1 MPFTIERN
9 DLASVSADAIVVA
22 ANEDLQITG
31 GVGEAVAKAAGFTNV
46 QEACNAIGHCP
57 TGSAVATPAFDLPA
71 KVIIH
76 AVGPI
81 WQGGSQNEVALL
93 RDAYDAALSC
103 AAENNAHSIALPLL
117 SAGIYGFPAD
127 ISLSVAQN
135 AIHDYLDSHDT
146 EIRLVL
152 FDRTALQAGL
162 SSYDR
167 IAEYI
172 DDVYVDKQLDAR
184 KKARRTETLSDAFP
198 TAAGTA
204 YRALSASPSAVSPTA
219 ASPSAAILSSL
230 FSSRKDTEKETSE
243 DLEGACAEDSAEA
256 VCKEALSSDERE
268 NRAED
273 EREAVYTKNTVDAAF
288 TESLVC
294 ETTGKSSS
302 LSELLNSLDAS
313 FSTTLLA
320 LIDTKGMT
328 DAQVYKRANMSR
340 QLFSKIRSD
349 AFYKPTKKTVLAL
362 AIALEL
368 DLGTTEDLL
377 RRAGFA
383 LSHSSKADI
392 IIEYFIKNNQ
402 FDIFEI
408 NATLYA
414 FDQPIL

>member
-93 RDAYDAALSC
+93 RNAYDAALSC

-184 KKARRTETLSDAFP
+184 KKARRTETLSDAFL

-204 YRALSASPSAVSPTA
+204 YGALSASPSAVSPTA

-243 DLEGACAEDSAEA
+243 DLEGADTQDS
-256 VCKEALSSDERE
+256 V
-268 NRAED
+268 
-273 EREAVYTKNTVDAAF
+273 EAVYEGPLTENYNYE
-288 TESLVC
+288 ESLAR
-294 ETTGKSSS
+294 ETPSKSSS
-302 LSELLNSLDAS
+302 LSDLLDSLDAS
-313 FSTTLLA
+313 FSTTLLT

-349 AFYKPTKKTVLAL
+349 TFYKPTKKTVLAL

-368 DLGTTEDLL
+368 DLSTTEDLL

-383 LSHSSKADI
+383 LSHSNKADI
-392 IIEYFIKNNQ
+392 IVEYFIKNNQ

>member
-57 TGSAVATPAFDLPA
+57 TGGAVATPAFDLPA

-135 AIHDYLDSHDT
+135 AIHDYLDSRDT

-184 KKARRTETLSDAFP
+184 KKARRTETLSDAFL

-204 YRALSASPSAVSPTA
+204 YGALSASPSAVSPTA

-243 DLEGACAEDSAEA
+243 DLEGADTQDS
-256 VCKEALSSDERE
+256 V
-268 NRAED
+268 
-273 EREAVYTKNTVDAAF
+273 EAVYEGPLTENYNYE
-288 TESLVC
+288 ESLAR
-294 ETTGKSSS
+294 ETPSKSSS
-302 LSELLNSLDAS
+302 LSDLLDSLDAS

-349 AFYKPTKKTVLAL
+349 TFYKPTKKTVLAL

-368 DLGTTEDLL
+368 DLSTTEDLL

-383 LSHSSKADI
+383 LSHSNKADI
-392 IIEYFIKNNQ
+392 IVEYFIKNNQ

>member
-103 AAENNAHSIALPLL
+103 AAENNAHSITLPLL

-184 KKARRTETLSDAFP
+184 KKARRTETLSDAFL

-204 YRALSASPSAVSPTA
+204 YGALSASPSAVSPTA

-243 DLEGACAEDSAEA
+243 DLEGADTQDS
-256 VCKEALSSDERE
+256 V
-268 NRAED
+268 
-273 EREAVYTKNTVDAAF
+273 EAVYEGPLTENYNYE
-288 TESLVC
+288 ESLAR
-294 ETTGKSSS
+294 ETPSKSSS
-302 LSELLNSLDAS
+302 LSDLLDSLDAS

-349 AFYKPTKKTVLAL
+349 TFYKPTKKTVLAL

-368 DLGTTEDLL
+368 DLSTTEDLL

-383 LSHSSKADI
+383 LSHSNKADI
-392 IIEYFIKNNQ
+392 IVEYFIKNNQ

>member
-9 DLASVSADAIVVA
+9 NLASVSADAIVVA

-93 RDAYDAALSC
+93 RDAYDATLSC

-184 KKARRTETLSDAFP
+184 KKARRTESFSDAFF

-204 YRALSASPSAVSPTA
+204 YGALSASPSAVSPTA

-243 DLEGACAEDSAEA
+243 DLECADTQDS
-256 VCKEALSSDERE
+256 V
-268 NRAED
+268 
-273 EREAVYTKNTVDAAF
+273 EAVYEGPLTENYNYE
-288 TESLVC
+288 ESLAR
-294 ETTGKSSS
+294 ETPSKSSS
-302 LSELLNSLDAS
+302 LSDLLDSLDAS

-349 AFYKPTKKTVLAL
+349 TFYKPTKKTVLAL

-368 DLGTTEDLL
+368 DLSTTEDLL

-383 LSHSSKADI
+383 LSHSNKADI
-392 IIEYFIKNNQ
+392 IVEYFIKNNQ

>member
-184 KKARRTETLSDAFP
+184 KKARRTETLSDAFL

-204 YRALSASPSAVSPTA
+204 YGALSASPSAVSPTA

-243 DLEGACAEDSAEA
+243 DLEGADTQDS
-256 VCKEALSSDERE
+256 V
-268 NRAED
+268 
-273 EREAVYTKNTVDAAF
+273 EAVYEGPLTENYNYE
-288 TESLVC
+288 ESLAR
-294 ETTGKSSS
+294 ETPSKSSS
-302 LSELLNSLDAS
+302 LSDLLDSLDAS

-349 AFYKPTKKTVLAL
+349 TFYKPTKKTVLAL

-368 DLGTTEDLL
+368 DLSTTEDLL

-383 LSHSSKADI
+383 LSHSNKADI
-392 IIEYFIKNNQ
+392 IVEYFIKNNQ
-402 FDIFEI
+402 FNIFEI

>member
-184 KKARRTETLSDAFP
+184 KKAHRTETLSDAFL

-204 YRALSASPSAVSPTA
+204 YGALSASPSAVSPTA

-243 DLEGACAEDSAEA
+243 DLEGADTQDS
-256 VCKEALSSDERE
+256 V
-268 NRAED
+268 
-273 EREAVYTKNTVDAAF
+273 EAVYEGSLTENYNYE
-288 TESLVC
+288 ESLAR
-294 ETTGKSSS
+294 ETPSKSSS
-302 LSELLNSLDAS
+302 LSDLLDSLDAS

-349 AFYKPTKKTVLAL
+349 TFYKPTKKTVLAL

-368 DLGTTEDLL
+368 DLSTTEDLL

-383 LSHSSKADI
+383 LSHSNKADI
-392 IIEYFIKNNQ
+392 IVEYFIKNNQ

>member
-184 KKARRTETLSDAFP
+184 KKARRTETLSDAFL

-204 YRALSASPSAVSPTA
+204 YGALSASPSAVSPSA
-219 ASPSAAILSSL
+219 ASPSASILSSL
-230 FSSRKDTEKETSE
+230 FSSHKETEKETSE
-243 DLEGACAEDSAEA
+243 DLEGADTQDS
-256 VCKEALSSDERE
+256 V
-268 NRAED
+268 
-273 EREAVYTKNTVDAAF
+273 EAVYEGPLTENYNYE
-288 TESLVC
+288 ESLAR
-294 ETTGKSSS
+294 ETPSKSSS
-302 LSELLNSLDAS
+302 LSDLLDSLDAS

-349 AFYKPTKKTVLAL
+349 TFYKPTKKTVLAL

-368 DLGTTEDLL
+368 DLSTTEDLL

-383 LSHSSKADI
+383 LSHSNKADI
-392 IIEYFIKNNQ
+392 IVEYFIKNNQ

>member
-135 AIHDYLDSHDT
+135 AIHDYLDSHDA

-172 DDVYVDKQLDAR
+172 DDVYVDKQLNAR
-184 KKARRTETLSDAFP
+184 KKARRTETLSDAFL

-204 YRALSASPSAVSPTA
+204 YGALSASPSAVSPTA

-243 DLEGACAEDSAEA
+243 DLECADTQDS
-256 VCKEALSSDERE
+256 V
-268 NRAED
+268 
-273 EREAVYTKNTVDAAF
+273 EAVYEGPLTENYNYE
-288 TESLVC
+288 ESLAR
-294 ETTGKSSS
+294 ETPSKSSS
-302 LSELLNSLDAS
+302 LSDLLDSLDAS

>member
-46 QEACNAIGHCP
+46 QEACNAIRHCP

-184 KKARRTETLSDAFP
+184 KKARRTETLSDAFL

-204 YRALSASPSAVSPTA
+204 YGALSASLSAVSPTA

-243 DLEGACAEDSAEA
+243 DLEGADTQDS
-256 VCKEALSSDERE
+256 V
-268 NRAED
+268 
-273 EREAVYTKNTVDAAF
+273 EAVYEGPLTENYNYE
-288 TESLVC
+288 ESLAR
-294 ETTGKSSS
+294 ETPSKSSS
-302 LSELLNSLDAS
+302 LSDLLDSLDAS

>member
-9 DLASVSADAIVVA
+9 DLASISADAIVVA
-22 ANEDLQITG
+22 ANGDLQITG
-31 GVGEAVAKAAGFTNV
+31 GVGEAVAKAAGFTNI

-57 TGSAVATPAFDLPA
+57 TGGAVVTPAFNLPA

-93 RDAYDAALSC
+93 RDAYNAALSC

-135 AIHDYLDSHDT
+135 AIHDYLDSHDA

-152 FDRTALQAGL
+152 FDRAALQAGL
-162 SSYDR
+162 SAYDR

-184 KKARRTETLSDAFP
+184 KKERRTESFSDAFF

-204 YRALSASPSAVSPTA
+204 YGALSAPTSAVSPSA

-243 DLEGACAEDSAEA
+243 DLEGADTQDS
-256 VCKEALSSDERE
+256 V
-268 NRAED
+268 
-273 EREAVYTKNTVDAAF
+273 EAVYEGPLTENYNYE
-288 TESLVC
+288 ESLAR
-294 ETTGKSSS
+294 ETPSKSSS

-328 DAQVYKRANMSR
+328 DAQVYQRANMSR

-349 AFYKPTKKTVLAL
+349 TFYKPTKKTVLAL

-368 DLGTTEDLL
+368 DLSTTEDLL

-383 LSHSSKADI
+383 LSHSNKADI
-392 IIEYFIKNNQ
+392 IVEYFIKNNQ

>member
-103 AAENNAHSIALPLL
+103 TAENNAHSIALPLL

-184 KKARRTETLSDAFP
+184 KKARRTETLSDAFL

-204 YRALSASPSAVSPTA
+204 YGALSDSPSAVSPTA

-243 DLEGACAEDSAEA
+243 DLEGADTQDS
-256 VCKEALSSDERE
+256 V
-268 NRAED
+268 
-273 EREAVYTKNTVDAAF
+273 EAVYEGPLTENYNYE
-288 TESLVC
+288 ESLAR
-294 ETTGKSSS
+294 ETPSKSSS
-302 LSELLNSLDAS
+302 LSDLLDSLDAS

-349 AFYKPTKKTVLAL
+349 TFYKPTKKTVLAL

-368 DLGTTEDLL
+368 DLSTTEDLL

-383 LSHSSKADI
+383 LSHSNKADI
-392 IIEYFIKNNQ
+392 IVEYFIKNNQ

>member
-184 KKARRTETLSDAFP
+184 KKARRTETLSDAFL

-204 YRALSASPSAVSPTA
+204 YGALSASPSAVSPTA

-243 DLEGACAEDSAEA
+243 DLEGADTQDS
-256 VCKEALSSDERE
+256 V
-268 NRAED
+268 
-273 EREAVYTKNTVDAAF
+273 EAVYEGSLTENYNYE
-288 TESLVC
+288 ESLAR
-294 ETTGKSSS
+294 ETPSKSSS
-302 LSELLNSLDAS
+302 LSDLLDSLDAS

-349 AFYKPTKKTVLAL
+349 TFYKPTKKTVLAL

-368 DLGTTEDLL
+368 DLSTTEDLL

-383 LSHSSKADI
+383 LSHSNKADI
-392 IIEYFIKNNQ
+392 IVEYFINNNQ

>member
-31 GVGEAVAKAAGFTNV
+31 GVGEAVAKAAGFTNI

-93 RDAYDAALSC
+93 RDAYDATLSC

-184 KKARRTETLSDAFP
+184 KKARRTESFSDAFF

-204 YRALSASPSAVSPTA
+204 YGALSASPSAVSPTA

-243 DLEGACAEDSAEA
+243 DLEGADTQDS
-256 VCKEALSSDERE
+256 V
-268 NRAED
+268 
-273 EREAVYTKNTVDAAF
+273 EAVYEGPLTENYNYE
-288 TESLVC
+288 ESLAR
-294 ETTGKSSS
+294 ETPSKSSS
-302 LSELLNSLDAS
+302 LSDLLDSLDAS

-349 AFYKPTKKTVLAL
+349 TFYKPTKKTVLAL

-368 DLGTTEDLL
+368 DLSTTEDLL

-383 LSHSSKADI
+383 LSHSNKADI
-392 IIEYFIKNNQ
+392 IVEYFIKNNQ

>member
-76 AVGPI
+76 AVGPSGL
-81 WQGGSQNEVALL
+81 GGSQNAVALL
-93 RDAYDAALSC
+93 RDAYEAALSC

-184 KKARRTETLSDAFP
+184 KKTRRTETLSDAFL

-204 YRALSASPSAVSPTA
+204 YGALSASPSAVSPTA

-243 DLEGACAEDSAEA
+243 DLEGADTQDS
-256 VCKEALSSDERE
+256 V
-268 NRAED
+268 
-273 EREAVYTKNTVDAAF
+273 EAVYEAPLTENYNYE
-288 TESLVC
+288 ESLAR
-294 ETTGKSSS
+294 ETPSKSSS
-302 LSELLNSLDAS
+302 LSDLLDSLDAS

-349 AFYKPTKKTVLAL
+349 TFYKPTKKTVLAL

-368 DLGTTEDLL
+368 DLSTTEDLL

-383 LSHSSKADI
+383 LSHSNKADI
-392 IIEYFIKNNQ
+392 IVEYFIKNNQ

>member
-184 KKARRTETLSDAFP
+184 KKAHRTETLSDAFL

-204 YRALSASPSAVSPTA
+204 YGALSASPSAVSPTA

-243 DLEGACAEDSAEA
+243 DLEGADTQDS
-256 VCKEALSSDERE
+256 V
-268 NRAED
+268 
-273 EREAVYTKNTVDAAF
+273 EAVYEGSLTENYNYE
-288 TESLVC
+288 ESLAR
-294 ETTGKSSS
+294 ETPSKSSS
-302 LSELLNSLDAS
+302 LSDLLDSLDVS

-349 AFYKPTKKTVLAL
+349 TFYKPTKKTVLAL

-368 DLGTTEDLL
+368 DLSTTEDLL

-383 LSHSSKADI
+383 LSHSNKADI
-392 IIEYFIKNNQ
+392 IVEYFIKNNQ